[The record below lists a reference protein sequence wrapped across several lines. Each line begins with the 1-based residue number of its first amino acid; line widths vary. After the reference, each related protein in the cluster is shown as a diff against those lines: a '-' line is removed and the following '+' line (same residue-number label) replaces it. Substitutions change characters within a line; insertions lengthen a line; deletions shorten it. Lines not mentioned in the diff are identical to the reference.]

1 MSAAAS
7 AAPLET
13 ILTVAIAVPF
23 AVVVPGV
30 IVTLVRLVAAPA
42 AAMPAPM
49 VTEPSAVATSNAPD
63 TVK

>member
-1 MSAAAS
+1 MPAAAS
-7 AAPLET
+7 ADPLK
-13 ILTVAIAVPF
+13 LTVAIAVPF

-30 IVTLVRLVAAPA
+30 IVTLVRLVAP
-42 AAMPAPM
+42 AMPAPM